1 MPEICVKSF
10 AFQYEMQFIREAKNY
25 ILPYNIYNNII
36 AEIKENP
43 LDISDY
49 LLDVELNYALR
60 FPNCYSC
67 GEGDWCKWGS
77 KLKEDKTLKL
87 ILSNLCK
94 SSTWRNHY
102 LHVYW
107 DVRKNILTF
116 EEEYGDKYEN
126 N

>member
-10 AFQYEMQFIREAKNY
+10 AFQYEMQFIKEIKY
-25 ILPYNIYNNII
+25 YNIPATIYNNIVTEIHEDPINI
-36 AEIKENP
+36 A
-43 LDISDY
+43 DY
-49 LLDVELNYALR
+49 VFDVELNYSLR

-94 SSTWRNHY
+94 SGTWRNHY

-107 DVRKNILTF
+107 DIHKNILTF

-126 N
+126 